1 MKAGKT
7 VQTILN
13 LAGFKNIKSKVI
25 NYQTESIVTWIFP
38 AILVFALTMKTLDR
52 SSVQGI
58 LTTLL
63 RFSSKLLMQ

>member
-25 NYQTESIVTWIFP
+25 NYQTESKDYIMISWYS
-38 AILVFALTMKTLDR
+38 LW
-52 SSVQGI
+52 QQ
-58 LTTLL
+58 
-63 RFSSKLLMQ
+63 KLLAGCWLKESSQHC